1 MRLVPT
7 RRRLF
12 SGILTLAMIGGLL
25 VLSAV
30 PAWAISL
37 SPTALDFGKVRI
49 GATETIDIAVTLT
62 PGYQIGSISTSN
74 FHVVDGGAGNCLGVV
89 GPAPCALQYFGHPTG
104 VGVVN
109 GLFSVSECLFVNG
122 GGCNAVQ
129 SSWTIEGVANVAPAC
144 QDVSASVR
152 AGSAVD
158 LNLDCTDTD
167 PITYAV
173 ITPPQHGSA
182 TLTPA
187 TGAVNYVPDTG
198 YTGPDSFTY
207 QADDGLAYP
216 ASNVATTNID
226 VLPRPDRPS
235 PTPTERFVLNLS
247 RVGKGWITS
256 DPAGINCGKDCTG
269 DFAEGSH
276 VTLTA
281 KARAGWEF
289 KRWRYR
295 CKGQGKVCTI
305 DVTSNFRAVAVFVR
319 PPIVGEDRD
328 RS

>member
-1 MRLVPT
+1 MTP
-7 RRRLF
+7 
-12 SGILTLAMIGGLL
+12 SGVGFAFFQFVATEFMGGGLINSSIGG
-25 VLSAV
+25 
-30 PAWAISL
+30 I
-37 SPTALDFGKVRI
+37 
-49 GATETIDIAVTLT
+49 
-62 PGYQIGSISTSN
+62 
-74 FHVVDGGAGNCLGVV
+74 V
-89 GPAPCALQYFGHPTG
+89 GE
-104 VGVVN
+104 GVVN
-109 GLFSVSECLFVNG
+109 
-122 GGCNAVQ
+122 A
-129 SSWTIEGVANVAPAC
+129 APVC

-152 AGSAVD
+152 TGSAVD

-187 TGAVNYVPDTG
+187 TGAVNYTPDAG

-207 QADDGLAYP
+207 QADDGLAFP
-216 ASNVATTNID
+216 ASNVATANMN
-226 VLPRPDRPS
+226 VRPKADHPSPS
-235 PTPTERFVLNLS
+235 PTPTERFSLNLS
-247 RVGKGWITS
+247 KVGKGKIVS
-256 DPAGINCGKDCTG
+256 DPAGIDCGSDCTG

-295 CKGQGKVCTI
+295 CKGQGEICTI
-305 DVTSNFRAVAVFVR
+305 EVTSNFRAMAVFVR
-319 PPIVGEDRD
+319 PPIVGVDRD